1 MLPILHIRK
10 LKQYSGSQRC
20 WDGWCFRSWALHW
33 VPCHD
38 QVVRIVTIFWEYQ
51 NILLLTLVSI
61 VQQSEM
67 TPEKKIFELF
77 NKIFLKCFL
86 SCLLRSEL
94 TEGEGR
100 PGRTSKLR
108 GRLVE
113 VFCSYIHTSGQW
125 MSSIYNVY
133 HTYWWT
139 VEVFYILASG
149 VAAMLSYRFKC
160 CTPFPFELISIAKLP
175 LQYTVT

>member
-1 MLPILHIRK
+1 M
-10 LKQYSGSQRC
+10 
-20 WDGWCFRSWALHW
+20 
-33 VPCHD
+33 
-38 QVVRIVTIFWEYQ
+38 
-51 NILLLTLVSI
+51 
-61 VQQSEM
+61 
-67 TPEKKIFELF
+67 
-77 NKIFLKCFL
+77 FL

-175 LQYTVT
+175 LQYTVTQFKILQYLELLYIALFAHLANYSTLQIQFDAKSTLGDSLQPVAYS

>member
-1 MLPILHIRK
+1 
-10 LKQYSGSQRC
+10 
-20 WDGWCFRSWALHW
+20 
-33 VPCHD
+33 
-38 QVVRIVTIFWEYQ
+38 
-51 NILLLTLVSI
+51 
-61 VQQSEM
+61 M